1 MALSPSSVYN
11 FGERH
16 WQMLRAARA
25 AVRKPATNLSGTCA
39 VVGSSAALFDAKHGS
54 EIDAARHVLRLN
66 NAPVPAR
73 WREHIGQRTTLRVNT
88 HQTFREREDD
98 EYGLRDIPQV
108 VYCHHEG
115 SGCWNGVQ
123 KDGLDRI
130 APGFVQ
136 ATIDEL
142 GLQSGWPTS
151 GLIAVALAR
160 SMCAEVH
167 VYGFGLSK
175 TQPCAKYYGRHCE
188 PPAQYQKTEWH
199 DFALEKDYLDR
210 ESVPV
215 LKGFGVTKCSDP
227 PRARDLSNRTP
238 KKKRLPGGDYSPPS
252 PRRAAFARL
261 QKNKNARDAGP
272 AVSRCVCG
280 LQIASVREPPR
291 GRLACFRMRLY
302 GVRHPGPR
310 ACKTNPVQ
318 EAASLFNTYFPWLR
332 CRPQTGPG
340 LTTTR
345 P

>member
-25 AVRKPATNLSGTCA
+25 AVRKPASNLSGTCA
-39 VVGSSAALFDAKHGS
+39 VVGSSAAVFDAKHGS

-108 VYCHHEG
+108 VYCHHVG

-136 ATIDEL
+136 GTIDEL

-175 TQPCAKYYGRHCE
+175 TQPCAKYYGGHCE

-215 LKGFGVTKCSDP
+215 LRGFGASARRPRP
-227 PRARDLSNRTP
+227 PTAAAGPDDAGRARAGRRRT
-238 KKKRLPGGDYSPPS
+238 
-252 PRRAAFARL
+252 RAAR
-261 QKNKNARDAGP
+261 
-272 AVSRCVCG
+272 
-280 LQIASVREPPR
+280 
-291 GRLACFRMRLY
+291 
-302 GVRHPGPR
+302 
-310 ACKTNPVQ
+310 
-318 EAASLFNTYFPWLR
+318 
-332 CRPQTGPG
+332 
-340 LTTTR
+340 
-345 P
+345 

>member
-39 VVGSSAALFDAKHGS
+39 VVGSSAAVFDAKHGS

-88 HQTFREREDD
+88 HQPFREREAE

-160 SMCAEVH
+160 SMCAEVQ
-167 VYGFGLSK
+167 VSGLGLSK
-175 TQPCAKYYGRHCE
+175 TQPCAKY
-188 PPAQYQKTEWH
+188 
-199 DFALEKDYLDR
+199 
-210 ESVPV
+210 
-215 LKGFGVTKCSDP
+215 
-227 PRARDLSNRTP
+227 RTDGTVSLRP
-238 KKKRLPGGDYSPPS
+238 STRRPSGTTSPWRRTTWTAKRP
-252 PRRAAFARL
+252 
-261 QKNKNARDAGP
+261 
-272 AVSRCVCG
+272 
-280 LQIASVREPPR
+280 
-291 GRLACFRMRLY
+291 
-302 GVRHPGPR
+302 
-310 ACKTNPVQ
+310 
-318 EAASLFNTYFPWLR
+318 
-332 CRPQTGPG
+332 RPQRLWKQTLAQP
-340 LTTTR
+340 T
-345 P
+345 PS